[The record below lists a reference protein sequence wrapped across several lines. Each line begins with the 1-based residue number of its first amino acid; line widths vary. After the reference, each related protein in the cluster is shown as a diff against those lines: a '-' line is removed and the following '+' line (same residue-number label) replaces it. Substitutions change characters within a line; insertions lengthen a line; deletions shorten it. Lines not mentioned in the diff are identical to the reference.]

1 MVSLGHNTLILE
13 LFLFLLVCF
22 KKPPFMKNVFTLL
35 FALSLTVL
43 TAQIKSPA
51 PSPMCKVTQTV
62 GLTEINLEFS
72 RPSVKGR
79 TIFGDLVPYG
89 TMWRT
94 GANASSKV
102 TFSDDVKVNGNAVKA
117 GQYAIYTIPGEKEWE
132 VVLYSDVSH
141 WGVPEEWKTD
151 QEAARFKV
159 TATTMPVT
167 VESMTFMIDQI
178 ENDKAQLSLIWDK
191 TFVPMTVEVPTDEL
205 VMKTINR
212 TMNGPIA
219 GDYYSAGRYYFDSGK
234 DKAKALEYVQ
244 KANSMEPKFWTM
256 RMESLILADMGKKK
270 EAIAA
275 AKKSLSMATEAGNA
289 DYIRMNE
296 KSIAEWSGK

>member
-1 MVSLGHNTLILE
+1 
-13 LFLFLLVCF
+13 
-22 KKPPFMKNVFTLL
+22 MKHVFTLL
-35 FALSLTVL
+35 FALSLTAL
-43 TAQIKSPA
+43 TAQIKTPA

-94 GANASSKV
+94 GANAASKI

-132 VVLYSDVSH
+132 VILYSDVSN
-141 WGVPEEWKTD
+141 WGVPEEWNTEK
-151 QEAARFKV
+151 EAARFKV
-159 TATTMPVT
+159 TAINMPVT
-167 VESMTFMIDQI
+167 MESMSFMIDQI
-178 ENDKAQLSLIWDK
+178 ENDKAQLLLMWDK
-191 TFVPMTVEVPTDEL
+191 TLVPMSVEVPTDEL

-244 KANSMEPKFWTM
+244 KANSMDPKFWTM

-275 AKKSLSMATEAGNA
+275 AKKSLAMATEAGNA

>member
-1 MVSLGHNTLILE
+1 
-13 LFLFLLVCF
+13 
-22 KKPPFMKNVFTLL
+22 MKHVFTLL
-35 FALSLTVL
+35 LALSLSTL
-43 TAQIKSPA
+43 SAQIKTPA
-51 PSPMCKVTQTV
+51 PSPLCKITQTV

-94 GANASSKV
+94 GANASSKI
-102 TFSDDVKVNGNAVKA
+102 TFSDDVAVNGNALKA
-117 GQYAIYTIPGEKEWE
+117 GQYAIYTVPGEKEWE
-132 VVLYSDVSH
+132 VIFYSDVSH

-159 TATTMPVT
+159 APITMPISM
-167 VESMTFMIDQI
+167 ESLSFLIDEI
-178 ENDKAQLSLIWDK
+178 ENDKAQLLLIWDK
-191 TFVPMTVEVPTDEL
+191 TLVPMTVTVPTDEL

-212 TMNGPIA
+212 TMNGPVA
-219 GDYYSAGRYYFDSGK
+219 GDYYSAGRYYFESGK

-244 KANSMEPKFWTM
+244 KANGMDPKFWTL
-256 RMESLILADMGKKK
+256 RMESLILADLGKKP

-275 AKKSLSMATEAGNA
+275 AKKSLTMAKEAGNA

-296 KSIAEWSGK
+296 KSIAEWSAK